1 MKKDLVTFKGVSEGV
16 YLDVNGSDLS
26 EIKKELAEKLNNSSK
41 FFKGAKFLGVISD
54 ELSADDIVD
63 LKLLLKYKYEFD
75 ISNEGI
81 PEYIKAYYDKKDESS
96 LKQMFEGVEE
106 GMTKFVHGTLR
117 SGQEVNYDGN
127 IVVVG
132 DVNPGAFLKAKGNIV
147 VLGSLKG
154 VAHAGIGGNCN
165 AIVAA
170 YSLLPMQLRIADIIV
185 RPPEGDMQYKLP
197 EVAKIVKGEVLI
209 EPYLPN
215 K

>member
-1 MKKDLVTFKGVSEGV
+1 MKDLVAFKGVSEGV
-16 YLDVNGSDLS
+16 YLDVYGSDLE
-26 EIKKELAEKLNNSSK
+26 EIKKELAEKFSTSAK
-41 FFKGAKFLGVISD
+41 FFKGAKFLGIRSD
-54 ELSADDIVD
+54 ELSDDDIVE
-63 LKLLLKYKYEFD
+63 LKLILKYKYEFQ

-81 PEYIKAYYDKKDESS
+81 PEYINQYYSRRNES
-96 LKQMFEGVEE
+96 KVEEAFEGVEE

-147 VLGSLKG
+147 VLGTLRG
-154 VAHAGIGGNCN
+154 VAHAGIGGNEN

-185 RPPEGDMQYKLP
+185 RPPDGDIQYKLP
-197 EVAKIVKGEVLI
+197 EVAKIVNGEVFI

>member
-16 YLDVNGSDLS
+16 YLDVASNNLD
-26 EIKKELAEKLNNSSK
+26 EIKKDLDVKLNNSTK
-41 FFKGAKFLGVISD
+41 FFKGAKFLGVRSEVLSQD
-54 ELSADDIVD
+54 EIIEI
-63 LKLLLKYKYEFD
+63 KLILKYKYDFD
-75 ISNEGI
+75 ITNDGI
-81 PEYIKAYYDKKDESS
+81 PDYVQEYYTDRNIASHI
-96 LKQMFEGVEE
+96 QVFEGVEE

-132 DVNPGAFLKAKGNIV
+132 DVNPGAFLKAKGNII
-147 VLGSLKG
+147 VLGSLRG

-165 AIVAA
+165 AVVAA

-185 RPPEGDMQYKLP
+185 RPPEGDTQYKLP
-197 EVAKIVKGEVLI
+197 EVAKIINGEVLI
-209 EPYLPN
+209 DPYLPN